1 MRKIIGLMAALAVV
15 AAFGLCLNNT
25 FAGEEAPAKP
35 APTAKAKE
43 APATPAA
50 TVKTKTET
58 PLCSMMGWVS
68 EQIKTVKGAK
78 EGCCSSAMK
87 AWFAGDK
94 NVPLAGMRDRLVAD
108 GWTADSTIA
117 FFKKM
122 AAERAAKSGECSGCD
137 KGCGDKAAGDCSGCD
152 KGCGDKA
159 AGDCS
164 GCDKEK
170 CDKGECPCD
179 SAKSDCEGCDKAKKD
194 AAKPAKS
201 VGS

>member
-35 APTAKAKE
+35 APTAKVKE

-58 PLCSMMGWVS
+58 PMCSMMGWVS
-68 EQIKTVKGAK
+68 EQIKTVEGAK

-122 AAERAAKSGECSGCD
+122 SAERAAKSG
-137 KGCGDKAAGDCSGCD
+137 DCSGCD
-152 KGCGDKA
+152 KAGDKT

-164 GCDKEK
+164 GCDKEE

-179 SAKSDCEGCDKAKKD
+179 SAKSECGGCDKEKKD